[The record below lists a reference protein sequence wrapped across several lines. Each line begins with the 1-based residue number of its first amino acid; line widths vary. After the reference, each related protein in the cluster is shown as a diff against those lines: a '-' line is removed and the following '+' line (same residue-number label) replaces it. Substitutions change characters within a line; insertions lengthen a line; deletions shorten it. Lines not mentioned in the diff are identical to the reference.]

1 MGGETKCD
9 TSESRWVTYSPSC
22 CQDVLQVAH
31 SSTDCPAW
39 VCCIYMHGC
48 AAANHKP
55 AFSTKALNTQQ
66 RFINPNFPLEVK
78 ELYELYKLF
87 LCFIY
92 LLLIGQRMLLLPFIP
107 SIHVGKS
114 VLSSYT
120 KRLAH
125 SCFGFVFFFKKKKGP
140 RNYLKK
146 STHKPTTNSHYK
158 NNSVTEMKCLNVR
171 NFWNELNVPIPI
183 QLPHGQALW
192 HSISYMSTYCCC
204 TKLTL
209 IAG

>member
-1 MGGETKCD
+1 MPQWSYSDTAITSICLLCCPRSGPHVNLLSTLSTKPYLHMGGETKCD

-125 SCFGFVFFFKKKKGP
+125 SCFGFVFFLRRRKDLGITLRKVSINQQQIHITRTIVLQKW
-140 RNYLKK
+140 
-146 STHKPTTNSHYK
+146 
-158 NNSVTEMKCLNVR
+158 NV
-171 NFWNELNVPIPI
+171 
-183 QLPHGQALW
+183 
-192 HSISYMSTYCCC
+192 
-204 TKLTL
+204 
-209 IAG
+209 